1 MDNIHGLYIV
11 KAAYLP
17 DLKNKPSKSKFIK
30 FFGYCL
36 KFALQ
41 ATSYSDF
48 GHVNMVAIIGDDR
61 TV

>member
-17 DLKNKPSKSKFIK
+17 DLKNKLSKSKFTK

-36 KFALQ
+36 KFALR
-41 ATSYSDF
+41 TTTYSDF
-48 GHVNMVAIIGDDR
+48 GHVKMVATIGDVR